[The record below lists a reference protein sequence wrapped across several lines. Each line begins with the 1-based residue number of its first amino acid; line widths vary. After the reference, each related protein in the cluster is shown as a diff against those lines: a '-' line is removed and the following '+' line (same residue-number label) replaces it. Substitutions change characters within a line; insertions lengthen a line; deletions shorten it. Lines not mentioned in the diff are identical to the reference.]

1 MGAGVP
7 TGIVGAGVRAVMLP
21 PSVPSIESSFPLPV
35 VGVDASVGS
44 RVGGSVTAGGV
55 ELRGTEMGGA
65 EYWKSQ
71 SMSPPIS

>member
-7 TGIVGAGVRAVMLP
+7 TGIGAGVKTVVL
-21 PSVPSIESSFPLPV
+21 PSIESPLELPV

-44 RVGGSVTAGGV
+44 RVGGGSVTAGGV
-55 ELRGTEMGGA
+55 ELRGTEMGEA

-71 SMSPPIS
+71 SMSPPFA